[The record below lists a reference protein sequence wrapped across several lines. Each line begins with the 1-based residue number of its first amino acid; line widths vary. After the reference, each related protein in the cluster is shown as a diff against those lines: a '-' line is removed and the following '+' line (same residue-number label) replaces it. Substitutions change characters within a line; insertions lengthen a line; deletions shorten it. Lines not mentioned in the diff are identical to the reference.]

1 MFSKQKRENLDII
14 FRMTSPG
21 LTVQTI
27 ADYIYNLKEAYMS
40 VRIDRY
46 SQDAYDYF
54 GQLNLKNYSIDE
66 TKIRYKALR
75 DEIASYGGA
84 YVFGMLA
91 SYAGEVLDITD
102 GKIVCKMEEILNW
115 NSICSRLGQD
125 IFTTS
130 WMAKIDSVNHVRG
143 KFKFDWPSVLKTD
156 DFKLNNILKEG
167 VAENHYHLHGS
178 TQSFSLSWM
187 FLMNYPE
194 KIREIYW
201 KNKKLNT
208 RYVVKISE
216 DNNDNNDKNF
226 NATEML
232 VYASY
237 IRALLFCRLVEQ
249 HSESQT
255 GEEYK
260 KFDKLD
266 LIEKETKAR
275 NLVRKLRYIY
285 GHSFELM
292 NKKKKCLDYAICDE
306 LYYVDSDLSI
316 RLLCGE
322 RAFLYSCFK
331 LVYENK
337 MSLLELM
344 MLYSYLV
351 IKSNFRGELIQINN
365 RTGFQN
371 FSKYQDRK
379 NIIFGDNQ
387 EYWEESIR
395 LSVVNAFCENNLKA
409 LEARIMPKW
418 SPEEMNIEIRRYDK
432 MVKSAG
438 LKDMSNFYYITH
450 FAKSSITND
459 NQKLKD
465 KVLLPRNHKVRTR
478 VEKQAKALK
487 SYFVGNYAITLEEHK
502 DNLNNEKILKNRI
515 CAIDACSNEIGCRP
529 EVFATA
535 FRYLRHLEIK
545 PDEIQGQLV
554 SPIKDIKVTYHAG
567 EDFLDICDGLRAIDE
582 AVNFLKMKKGDRL
595 GHALALGINSEEY
608 YIFKNL
614 EIYMTKQ
621 DILDN
626 YIWILYRSLEWNIE
640 IDSNNREKLKKKA
653 RQLIQEIFELDSIIN
668 IDNESEVL
676 KDYGNVLQL
685 YYESWLLRGDAPEL
699 YKNGGF
705 RELSNAVIPNDYT
718 EYMIG
723 DKKLNIYR
731 QNKMTAYLYSMY
743 HYDRG
748 VEERGLKSEWFH
760 VEKWYIDLMEKFQDY
775 LMKDIA
781 KRGISIEC
789 NPTSNLLI
797 GSFTQYYKHPI
808 TRFNNFGLEKNC
820 KKVQLEVS
828 INTDDLGVFDTSI
841 ENEYALLLNAICRQ
855 RHIEG
860 NYNDEEVYAYFDHVR
875 KKSLQMSFIE
885 LDNK

>member
-21 LTVQTI
+21 LTLQTI
-27 ADYIYNLKEAYMS
+27 TDYIYNLKEVDMS
-40 VRIDRY
+40 VRVDGY
-46 SQDAYDYF
+46 SEEAYDHF

-66 TKIRYKALR
+66 TKIRYSALR
-75 DEIASYGGA
+75 REIESYGSA
-84 YVFGMLA
+84 YVFGMLS

-208 RYVVKISE
+208 RYVVRISE
-216 DNNDNNDKNF
+216 DNNDKNF

-249 HSESQT
+249 HSESKN

-395 LSVVNAFCENNLKA
+395 LSVVNAFYENNLKA
-409 LEARIMPKW
+409 LEARIMPKG

-450 FAKSSITND
+450 FAKGSITND

-487 SYFVGNYAITLEEHK
+487 SYFAGYYAITLEEHK

-554 SPIKDIKVTYHAG
+554 SPSKDIKVTYHAG

-582 AVNFLKMKKGDRL
+582 SVNFLKMKKGDRL

-668 IDNESEVL
+668 IDNESELL
-676 KDYGNVLQL
+676 KDYGNILQL

-699 YKNGGF
+699 YKDGGF

-731 QNKMTAYLYSMY
+731 NNKMTAYLYSMY

-748 VEERGLKSEWFH
+748 VEERGLESEWFH

-808 TRFNNFGLEKNC
+808 TRFNNFGLEENC

-841 ENEYALLLNAICRQ
+841 ENEYALLLNALCRQ
-855 RHIEG
+855 RHSEG

-885 LDNK
+885 LDKK